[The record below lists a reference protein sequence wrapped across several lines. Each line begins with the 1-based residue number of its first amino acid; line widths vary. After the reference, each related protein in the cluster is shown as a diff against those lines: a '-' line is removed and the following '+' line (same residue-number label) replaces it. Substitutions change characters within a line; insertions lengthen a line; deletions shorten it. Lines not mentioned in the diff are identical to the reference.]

1 MPPFR
6 GVPGGERTPVPGGGM
21 KIPFRWKEKGTRPV
35 EERIEKD
42 QISST
47 GIGPARV
54 SRMSEAFPQGRSDS
68 PRRPSRGSGIRPLVA
83 FSPSTHR
90 TRSRGEGRRP
100 RRSQA
105 TKTHRTALRDGFPRG
120 GAGRSE
126 EPSDH
131 VTHEGGR
138 ITDGLSICSQAT
150 N

>member
-90 TRSRGEGRRP
+90 TRSRGEGDVREDPRP
-100 RRSQA
+100 RKPIGRLSE
-105 TKTHRTALRDGFPRG
+105 TDSHEVVRGDPRNL
-120 GAGRSE
+120 
-126 EPSDH
+126 P
-131 VTHEGGR
+131 
-138 ITDGLSICSQAT
+138 IT
-150 N
+150 